1 MTQTHNEREAFLE
14 DTERI
19 MQVLDQAMMSDE
31 PRVQDALRRLMV
43 TSALVDVNQTPER
56 RLGPLREIRQEN
68 QDLRRRVSE
77 LEARLNGL
85 VNHLNRVS
93 LTPDTTRVNLPSGI
107 DQVSLSPIDS
117 IDITSILGHGHS
129 HGHQPQVIV
138 R

>member
-1 MTQTHNEREAFLE
+1 MQNPQIQREAFLE
-14 DTERI
+14 DTDRI

-43 TSALVDVNQTPER
+43 TSALVDVNQTPEQ

-68 QDLRRRVSE
+68 QDLRRRVNE
-77 LEARLNGL
+77 LELKL
-85 VNHLNRVS
+85 SSLISHLNRVS
-93 LTPDTTRVNLPSGI
+93 LVPDTRMGLGPGI
-107 DQVSLSPIDS
+107 DQVTVSPIES
-117 IDITSILGHGHS
+117 IDISSILGHG